1 MDDVQEEEEGIPQ
14 RGNRLL
20 TCIGIRNRV
29 FMVILTGSDGAL
41 L

>member
-1 MDDVQEEEEGIPQ
+1 MDDGQEEEGIPQ

-29 FMVILTGSDGAL
+29 FMVILTGSDGTL